1 MILIQSGPHTYYV
14 NPIATT
20 ILTKHN
26 EEKSKILEKHSE
38 EKLSEINAGHNIVK
52 YKSNF

>member
-14 NPIATT
+14 YPIATT

-38 EKLSEINAGHNIVK
+38 VTFEQQLLQ
-52 YKSNF
+52 YQ

>member
-14 NPIATT
+14 YPTT

-38 EKLSEINAGHNIVK
+38 VTFEQQLLQ
-52 YKSNF
+52 YQ